1 MSHESVYLVNNR
13 DAEET
18 TDIQNISNKNK
29 PNCAEMRVFQIIFIF
44 WKEKNRKFQTKNRQ
58 KNNNNVNYK
67 YWSPIKSMNYE
78 MILI

>member
-29 PNCAEMRVFQIIFIF
+29 PNCAEMRVFQIILIF
-44 WKEKNRKFQTKNRQ
+44 WKEKKKKVSNKKSANKKQQ
-58 KNNNNVNYK
+58 KR
-67 YWSPIKSMNYE
+67 E
-78 MILI
+78 L